1 MKKLGKAVKLIVS
14 SVVIAIYIAMI
25 AVLVAQAL
33 TPGEESANISQSFG
47 DKLNDAIGE
56 ISTPESSKVAVT
68 GVSIS
73 SVTVG
78 DEKLKGDSISM
89 SLGALGKI
97 NSKVVPESA
106 TNRALE
112 YSASDESIV
121 KVYPDGRIFA
131 ASAGVATITVS
142 SKENSDYSHSITITV
157 EKIPLESISLE
168 NVDTELFV
176 GENTKLDVEFYP
188 ANSSEKNILWQSSN
202 PDVLTVD
209 EGGIVSAISEGEAE
223 LTATAETDTEV
234 FASIKI
240 IVHPKEESPAITIE
254 SIKLTAEDS
263 DGYVNGEM
271 KLDAELYPEGTSG
284 KLLWYSSDESVATV
298 SQKGVVRFH
307 KSGAVTITVK
317 CGEEIC
323 DSIVISVKEVVSKV
337 MHIKLE
343 GVESSEDS
351 NRIKQGS
358 AGKIIITLD
367 KDATIRDVSFS
378 SSDESIIKISP
389 DGSIEALRG
398 GTAWIT
404 ASTTDGETTQSTSI
418 KIDVDPLTLEDT
430 IDNFYYWVR
439 KSMGHFGAFL
449 VLGIFAALSYYIVF
463 PKHIYGKITAFEV
476 TIIAGFVVASVTE
489 ILQLPIFTYGR
500 YGSFDD
506 VLLDFIGYCTS
517 IIPMYV
523 IIILFHYIGVLV
535 KRIKNHKKQTK
546 LNKISIK

>member
-1 MKKLGKAVKLIVS
+1 MKKLGKIVKLIVS

-78 DEKLKGDSISM
+78 DEKFKGDSVSM

-97 NSKVVPESA
+97 NGKVIPESA

-112 YSASDESIV
+112 YSTSDENIV

-131 ASAGVATITVS
+131 ASAGVATVTVS
-142 SKENSDYSHSITITV
+142 SKENSDYSHSVTITV

-176 GENTKLDVEFYP
+176 GEKTRLDVEFYP

-202 PDVLTVD
+202 PDVLSVD
-209 EGGIVSAISEGEAE
+209 ENGIVSAISEGEAE

-234 FASIKI
+234 CASIKI
-240 IVHPKEESPAITIE
+240 TVKPEKEAPAIPLE

-263 DGYVNGEM
+263 DGYVNGKM
-271 KLDAELYPEGTSG
+271 KLDAELYPEGASG
-284 KLLWYSSDESVATV
+284 KLLWYSSDDSVATV

-307 KSGAVTITVK
+307 KSGTVTITVK

-500 YGSFDD
+500 HGSFDD
-506 VLLDFIGYCTS
+506 VLLDFVGYCTS
-517 IIPMYV
+517 TIPMYV

-535 KRIKNHKKQTK
+535 KRIKNHKKA
-546 LNKISIK
+546 N

>member
-1 MKKLGKAVKLIVS
+1 MKELGKAIKLIVS
-14 SVVIAIYIAMI
+14 SVVIVIYIAMI

-56 ISTPESSKVAVT
+56 ISTPESSKVAVE

-78 DEKLKGDSISM
+78 DEKLKGDSVSM

-97 NSKVVPESA
+97 NGKVIPESA
-106 TNRALE
+106 TNRTLE
-112 YSASDESIV
+112 YSTSDESIV
-121 KVYPDGRIFA
+121 KVYSDGRIFA
-131 ASAGVATITVS
+131 ASAGVATVTVS
-142 SKENSDYSHSITITV
+142 SKENPDYSHSITITV

-176 GENTKLDVEFYP
+176 GEKTKLDVEFYP

-202 PDVLTVD
+202 PDVLSVD
-209 EGGIVSAISEGEAE
+209 ENGIVSAISEGEAE

-240 IVHPKEESPAITIE
+240 IVHPKEEYPAITIE

-263 DGYVNGEM
+263 VGYVNGEM
-271 KLDAELYPEGTSG
+271 KLDAALYPEGASG
-284 KLLWYSSDESVATV
+284 KLLWHSSDDSVATV

-307 KSGAVTITVK
+307 KSGTVTITVK

-500 YGSFDD
+500 HGSFDD

-517 IIPMYV
+517 TIPMYV

-535 KRIKNHKKQTK
+535 KRIKNHKKA
-546 LNKISIK
+546 N

>member
-89 SLGALGKI
+89 SLGTLGKI
-97 NSKVVPESA
+97 NGNVAPKDA
-106 TNRALE
+106 TNPALE
-112 YSASDESIV
+112 YFSSDDSVV

-131 ASAGVATITVS
+131 ASAGVATVTVS

-176 GENTKLDVEFYP
+176 GEKTRLDVEFYP

-202 PDVLTVD
+202 PDVLSVD
-209 EGGIVSAISEGEAE
+209 ENGIVSAISEGEAE
-223 LTATAETDTEV
+223 LTATAESNLEIV
-234 FASIKI
+234 ASVKI
-240 IVHPKEESPAITIE
+240 TVKPEKEAPAIPLE
-254 SIKLTAEDS
+254 SIKLTAEDNV
-263 DGYVNGEM
+263 GYVNGEM
-271 KLDAELYPEGTSG
+271 KLDAELYPVGASG
-284 KLLWYSSDESVATV
+284 KLLWHSSDDSVATV

-307 KSGAVTITVK
+307 KSGTVTITVK

-323 DSIVISVKEVVSKV
+323 DSIVISVKEVLSKE
-337 MHIKLE
+337 MHIGFE

-398 GTAWIT
+398 GTAWII
-404 ASTTDGETTQSTSI
+404 ASTTDGETTISTSV

-535 KRIKNHKKQTK
+535 KRIKNRKKA
-546 LNKISIK
+546 N

>member
-1 MKKLGKAVKLIVS
+1 MKKLGKIVKLIVS

-78 DEKLKGDSISM
+78 DEKLEGDSIFM

-97 NSKVVPESA
+97 NGKVVPESA
-106 TNRALE
+106 TNRTLE
-112 YSASDESIV
+112 YSTSDDSIV

-131 ASAGVATITVS
+131 ASAGVATVTVS

-202 PDVLTVD
+202 PDVLSVD
-209 EGGIVSAISEGEAE
+209 ENGIVSAISEGEAE
-223 LTATAETDTEV
+223 VTATAETDTEV

-263 DGYVNGEM
+263 FGYVNGEM
-271 KLDAELYPEGTSG
+271 KLDAELYPEGASG
-284 KLLWYSSDESVATV
+284 KLLWHSSDESVATV
-298 SQKGVVRFH
+298 SQKGLVRFH
-307 KSGAVTITVK
+307 KSGTVTITVK
-317 CGEEIC
+317 YGEEIC
-323 DSIVISVKEVVSKV
+323 DSIVISVKEVLSKV

-367 KDATIRDVSFS
+367 KDATIRDLSFS

-517 IIPMYV
+517 TIPMYV
-523 IIILFHYIGVLV
+523 IIILFHYIAVLV
-535 KRIKNHKKQTK
+535 KRIKNHKKA
-546 LNKISIK
+546 N

>member
-1 MKKLGKAVKLIVS
+1 MKKLGKAIKLIVS
-14 SVVIAIYIAMI
+14 SVVIVIYIAMI

-56 ISTPESSKVAVT
+56 ISTPESSKVAVE

-78 DEKLKGDSISM
+78 DEKLKGDSVSM

-97 NSKVVPESA
+97 NGKVIPESA
-106 TNRALE
+106 TNRTLE
-112 YSASDESIV
+112 YSTSDESIV
-121 KVYPDGRIFA
+121 KVYSDGRIFA
-131 ASAGVATITVS
+131 ASAGVATVTVS
-142 SKENSDYSHSITITV
+142 SKENPDYSHSITITV

-176 GENTKLDVEFYP
+176 GEKTKLDVEFYP

-202 PDVLTVD
+202 PDVLSVD
-209 EGGIVSAISEGEAE
+209 ENGIVSAISEGEAE

-240 IVHPKEESPAITIE
+240 IVHPKEEYPAITIE

-263 DGYVNGEM
+263 VGYVKGKM
-271 KLDAELYPEGTSG
+271 KLDAELYPEGASG
-284 KLLWYSSDESVATV
+284 RLLWQSSDDSVATV

-307 KSGAVTITVK
+307 KSGTVIITVK

-500 YGSFDD
+500 HGSFDD

-517 IIPMYV
+517 TIPMYV

-535 KRIKNHKKQTK
+535 KRIKNHKKA
-546 LNKISIK
+546 N

>member
-1 MKKLGKAVKLIVS
+1 MKKLGKAIKLIVS
-14 SVVIAIYIAMI
+14 SVVIVIYIAMI

-56 ISTPESSKVAVT
+56 ISTPESSKVAVE

-78 DEKLKGDSISM
+78 DEKLKGDSVSM

-97 NSKVVPESA
+97 NGKVIPESA
-106 TNRALE
+106 TNRTLE
-112 YSASDESIV
+112 YSTSDESIV
-121 KVYPDGRIFA
+121 KVYSDGRIFA
-131 ASAGVATITVS
+131 ASAGVATVTVS
-142 SKENSDYSHSITITV
+142 SKENPDYSHSITITV

-176 GENTKLDVEFYP
+176 GEKTKLDVEFYP

-202 PDVLTVD
+202 PDVLSVD
-209 EGGIVSAISEGEAE
+209 ENGIVSAISEGEAE

-240 IVHPKEESPAITIE
+240 IVHPKEEYPAITIE

-263 DGYVNGEM
+263 VGYVNGEM
-271 KLDAELYPEGTSG
+271 KLDAALYPEGASG
-284 KLLWYSSDESVATV
+284 RLLWQSSDDSVATV

-307 KSGAVTITVK
+307 KSGTVIITVK

-500 YGSFDD
+500 HGSFDD

-517 IIPMYV
+517 TIPMYV

-535 KRIKNHKKQTK
+535 KRIKNHKKA
-546 LNKISIK
+546 N

>member
-1 MKKLGKAVKLIVS
+1 MKKLGKIVKLIAS

-78 DEKLKGDSISM
+78 DEKLEGDSIFM

-97 NSKVVPESA
+97 NGKVVPESA
-106 TNRALE
+106 TNRTLE
-112 YSASDESIV
+112 YSTSDDSIV

-131 ASAGVATITVS
+131 ASAGVATVTVS
-142 SKENSDYSHSITITV
+142 SKENPDYSHSITITV

-168 NVDTELFV
+168 SVDTELFV
-176 GENTKLDVEFYP
+176 GEKTRLDVEFYP

-202 PDVLTVD
+202 PDVLSVD
-209 EGGIVSAISEGEAE
+209 ENGIVSAISEGEAE
-223 LTATAETDTEV
+223 VTATSETDTEV
-234 FASIKI
+234 FASVKI
-240 IVHPKEESPAITIE
+240 IVHPKEESPAIPLE

-263 DGYVNGEM
+263 EGYVNGEM
-271 KLDAELYPEGTSG
+271 KLDAEIYPEGASG
-284 KLLWYSSDESVATV
+284 NLFWYSSDESVATV
-298 SQKGVVRFH
+298 SQKGLVRFH
-307 KSGAVTITVK
+307 KSGTVIITVK

-323 DSIVISVKEVVSKV
+323 DSIVISVKEVLSKV
-337 MHIKLE
+337 MHIKFE
-343 GVESSEDS
+343 GIESSEDS

-367 KDATIRDVSFS
+367 KDATIRDLSFS

-404 ASTTDGETTQSTSI
+404 ASTTDGETTISTSI

-517 IIPMYV
+517 TIPMYV

-535 KRIKNHKKQTK
+535 KRIKNHKKA
-546 LNKISIK
+546 N

>member
-1 MKKLGKAVKLIVS
+1 MKKLGKAIKLIVS
-14 SVVIAIYIAMI
+14 SVVIVIYIAMI
-25 AVLVAQAL
+25 AVLVVQAL

-68 GVSIS
+68 GVLIS

-78 DEKLKGDSISM
+78 DEKLKGDSVSM

-97 NSKVVPESA
+97 NGKVIPESA

-112 YSASDESIV
+112 YSTSDESIV
-121 KVYPDGRIFA
+121 KVYSDGRIFA
-131 ASAGVATITVS
+131 ASAGVATVTVS
-142 SKENSDYSHSITITV
+142 SEENSDYSHSITITV

-176 GENTKLDVEFYP
+176 GEKTRLDVEFYP
-188 ANSSEKNILWQSSN
+188 ANSSEKNILWYSSN
-202 PDVLTVD
+202 PDVLSVD
-209 EGGIVSAISEGEAE
+209 ENGIVSAISEGEAE

-271 KLDAELYPEGTSG
+271 KLDAALYPEGASG
-284 KLLWYSSDESVATV
+284 RLLWYSSDDSVATV

-307 KSGAVTITVK
+307 KSGTVTITVK

-430 IDNFYYWVR
+430 IDNFYYFVR

-500 YGSFDD
+500 HGSFDD
-506 VLLDFIGYCTS
+506 VLLDFVGYCTS
-517 IIPMYV
+517 TIPMYV
-523 IIILFHYIGVLV
+523 IIILFHYIAVLV

>member
-1 MKKLGKAVKLIVS
+1 
-14 SVVIAIYIAMI
+14 VIAIYIAMI

-78 DEKLKGDSISM
+78 DEKLDGDSISM
-89 SLGALGKI
+89 SLGTLGEI
-97 NSKVVPESA
+97 NGKVVPESA

-112 YSASDESIV
+112 YSTSDDSIV
-121 KVYPDGRIFA
+121 KVYSDGRIFA
-131 ASAGVATITVS
+131 ASAGVATVTVKS
-142 SKENSDYSHSITITV
+142 VENPDFSHSITITV

-168 NVDTELFV
+168 NVDTELCV
-176 GENTKLDVEFYP
+176 GENSRLDVVLYP
-188 ANSSEKNILWQSSN
+188 ANASDKSLIWHSSN
-202 PDVLTVD
+202 TDVLSVD
-209 EGGIVSAISEGEAE
+209 ENGIVSAISEGEVKV
-223 LTATAETDTEV
+223 TATAESNFEIV
-234 FASIKI
+234 ASVKI
-240 IVHPKEESPAITIE
+240 TVKPEKEAPAIPLE

-271 KLDAELYPEGTSG
+271 KLAAEIYPEGASG
-284 KLLWYSSDESVATV
+284 KLLWHSSDESVATV

-307 KSGAVTITVK
+307 KSGTVTITVK

-323 DSIVISVKEVVSKV
+323 DSIVISIKEVLSKE
-337 MHIKLE
+337 MHIKFE

-367 KDATIRDVSFS
+367 KDATIRDLSFS

-404 ASTTDGETTQSTSI
+404 ASTTDGETTISTSI

-517 IIPMYV
+517 TIPIYV

-546 LNKISIK
+546 LNKIDI

>member
-1 MKKLGKAVKLIVS
+1 MKIIGKVIKLTAS
-14 SVVIAIYIAMI
+14 AVVIAIYIAMI
-25 AVLVAQAL
+25 GVLVVQAL
-33 TPGEESANISQSFG
+33 TPGEESADISQSFG

-73 SVTVG
+73 SVSVDG
-78 DEKLKGDSISM
+78 EKLEGDSISI
-89 SLGALGKI
+89 SLGSSGRVNGNVI
-97 NSKVVPESA
+97 PEEA
-106 TNRALE
+106 TNRTLE
-112 YSASDESIV
+112 YFSSDDSVV
-121 KVYPDGRIFA
+121 KVYSDGRIFA
-131 ASAGVATITVS
+131 ASAGVATVTVKS
-142 SKENSDYSHSITITV
+142 AENPDFSHSITVTV
-157 EKIPLESISLE
+157 ENIALESISFE
-168 NVDTELFV
+168 YADTEISV
-176 GENTKLDVEFYP
+176 GEQARLDVVLYP
-188 ANSSEKNILWQSSN
+188 EGASDKSLIWHSSN
-202 PDVLTVD
+202 TDALTVD
-209 EGGIVSAISEGEAE
+209 KNGTITAISEGEAVI
-223 LTATAETDTEV
+223 TVTAEESAELS
-234 FASIKI
+234 ASIKI
-240 IVHPKEESPAITIE
+240 TVKPKKEVPEIPPE

-263 DGYVNGEM
+263 VGYVNGKM
-271 KLDAELYPEGTSG
+271 KLSAELYPDGASG
-284 KLLWYSSDESVATV
+284 NLLWYSSDESVATV
-298 SQKGVVRFH
+298 SQKGVVKFL
-307 KSGAVTITVK
+307 KSGTVTITAR
-317 CGEEIC
+317 CGMTIY
-323 DSIVISVKEVVSKV
+323 DSVVISVKEVLTKEW
-337 MHIKLE
+337 HIGFE
-343 GVESSEDS
+343 GVESNEDS

-367 KDATIRDVSFS
+367 KDATIRDLSFS
-378 SSDESIIKISP
+378 SSDESIVKVSP

-404 ASTTDGETTQSTSI
+404 ASTTDGEITKSISI

-506 VLLDFIGYCTS
+506 VLLDFVGYCTS
-517 IIPMYV
+517 TIPMYV

-535 KRIKNHKKQTK
+535 KRIKNRKKA
-546 LNKISIK
+546 N